1 MIYLKDYMSLAI
13 PQYVSY
19 IFSMYNV
26 NHFTMAP
33 FVYKEKNVQ
42 TPFIY
47 YSHKNP
53 YQAYNN
59 NSR

>member
-1 MIYLKDYMSLAI
+1 MSLAI

-47 YSHKNP
+47 YSHKKP